1 MSSGDA
7 GLRWSEGLRRER
19 RRKGTSITRKLTMVL
34 FLVLLVG
41 GGKLLG
47 RVQGVPASPSTSAGS
62 GWSSDLEED
71 RHFERSLVWRMV
83 AVLLLVAILTVA
95 RQLLS

>member
-1 MSSGDA
+1 MRSA
-7 GLRWSEGLRRER
+7 
-19 RRKGTSITRKLTMVL
+19 ITRKLAMVL
-34 FLVLLVG
+34 LLVLLVG

-47 RVQGVPASPSTSAGS
+47 RVQGVRASPSTAAGS

-83 AVLLLVAILTVA
+83 AVLVMIAILIVV
-95 RQLLS
+95 RHLLS